1 MLSPPGHHGRICSSV
16 HHSPPRWSCGLLLG
30 PNHPLGSGSRA
41 STSPGSSGRRRRP
54 PVERRFPRLVSAVAE
69 SARVR
74 RCRAGRRARAL
85 SVAPCRGSGR
95 DCAYRGAQCS
105 GPIGSLGPRLIR
117 AGHEGVNLSRGDRD
131 YPYDERRAC
140 PRSSLSRLGS
150 ADPEA
155 SCGLHRATDQASQI
169 GSHLRVSL
177 AVGLADAGPSRMPTP
192 SGTPAPPPAR
202 ASSVRRAASTRGTAA
217 GTWPLDAVSGGP
229 DQAPSLT
236 PERTENRA
244 GHCGIPLPG

>member
-1 MLSPPGHHGRICSSV
+1 MRVASRSEPSSRV
-16 HHSPPRWSCGLLLG
+16 GLPRV
-30 PNHPLGSGSRA
+30 NV
-41 STSPGSSGRRRRP
+41 PGSSSRRRRP

-105 GPIGSLGPRLIR
+105 GPIGSLGPRLIC
-117 AGHEGVNLSRGDRD
+117 AGYEGVNLSRGDRD
-131 YPYDERRAC
+131 YPYDERPAC

-169 GSHLRVSL
+169 GSHFRVSL

-217 GTWPLDAVSGGP
+217 GTWPGNSDAVSEDRIRLRASHQREPRIGQDTAECSLARLSRKRQP
-229 DQAPSLT
+229 PELSQPIAPT
-236 PERTENRA
+236 R
-244 GHCGIPLPG
+244 